1 MAAPLWP
8 IDPPVFTGAVEP
20 YGLFSAARLIE
31 NVTGPALGGVQYPYH
46 CYPVTDTWPGPCA
59 DNGPVPGD
67 QKNLPNGMDLVQS
80 HSFAAYAFETCPLV
94 GYSEAQLEALAEDS
108 LRRTEQH
115 QVERAVWFG
124 RGDFIGLTQRTD
136 VTVLSATPV
145 SPVDA
150 LALAEWWLGRAD
162 GTGIMHVN
170 AVAATPFQ
178 AADAIWRDG
187 LVWRTTMGH
196 AMSFGG
202 GYGLTGPAGAP
213 APAGAAWMFV
223 TRDVVIRRS
232 IIRTV
237 SGLRPQSNEHDSR
250 AERIY
255 VPTIPCPIAAV
266 PVQVLSDGVVIPD
279 LEPAFSLAVA
289 PEQGLAPLTV
299 TAVVQGE
306 QGPVDITW
314 DTA

>member
-8 IDPPVFTGAVEP
+8 IDPPAFAGVEP
-20 YGLFSAARLIE
+20 YGLFSAARIIE
-31 NVTGPALGGVQYPYH
+31 NVTGPALAGVEYPYH

-59 DNGPVPGD
+59 DNGPQPGD
-67 QKNLPNGMDLVQS
+67 QKNLPNGMDMVES
-80 HSFAAYAFETCPLV
+80 HSFAVYAFETCPLV
-94 GYSEAQLEALAEDS
+94 GYTEAQLEALAEQS

-124 RGDFIGLTQRTD
+124 RGDYIGLTQRTD

-150 LALAEWWLGRAD
+150 VALAEWWLGRAD
-162 GTGIMHVN
+162 GTGTLHVN
-170 AVAATPFQ
+170 AVAATPLRT
-178 AADAIWRDG
+178 DDTVWRDG
-187 LVWRTTMGH
+187 NLYRSALGH
-196 AMSFGG
+196 AISFGG
-202 GYGLTGPAGAP
+202 GYGLTGPGGAA
-213 APAGAAWMFV
+213 APAGAAWMFI

-232 IIRTV
+232 VIRTV

-266 PVQVLSDGVVIPD
+266 PVQVLSEGVVIPD
-279 LEPAFSLAVA
+279 LDPAFGLAVA

-299 TAVVQGE
+299 TAVVTGE

-314 DTA
+314 GTA